1 MTMQTGQLEMLGN
14 PASYRLGICRAWPW
28 IIAAA
33 IAVLFLAAPSAA
45 KAEQAAKVWRIGTLH
60 TSPASDEADRVA
72 ALQRGLAELGY
83 VSGRNVVFVNRNAG
97 TQMSR
102 LPDLA
107 AELVRS
113 KVDVIVTSTN
123 PATLAAKKATTTIPI
138 IMTVGVEPV
147 AAGLVASLARPGA
160 NVTGLTFDVD
170 ATQLAAKRLEILK
183 ELLPSVSRVAI
194 LWNPRYGPGTSRV
207 KGTEEAAQQLGI
219 VTVSARLS
227 EQSDLERTFAE
238 IRRARA
244 DAVTVLS
251 DPVVVAQ
258 RAEITGLAAR
268 YRIPAIYAL
277 REFVQDG
284 GLISYATNLLDQWR
298 RAARYVDKILN
309 GAKPS
314 ELPVEQP
321 TAFELWINVKSAK
334 ALGLTIPP
342 TLLLRADKVIE

>member
-1 MTMQTGQLEMLGN
+1 V
-14 PASYRLGICRAWPW
+14 SRRLGICRAWLW

-33 IAVLFLAAPSAA
+33 IAVLFVSAPSAT
-45 KAEQAAKVWRIGTLH
+45 KAQQAAKVWRIGTLH
-60 TSPASDEADRVA
+60 TSPSGDEADRVA

-83 VSGRNVVFVNRNAG
+83 VAGRNVLFVNRNAG

-107 AELVRS
+107 TELVHS
-113 KVDVIVTSTN
+113 GVDVIVTSTN

-138 IMTVGVEPV
+138 IMTVGVDPV
-147 AAGLVASLARPGA
+147 AAGLVTSLARPGA

-170 ATQLAAKRLEILK
+170 AKQLAAKRLEILK
-183 ELLPSVSRVAI
+183 ELIPSLSRVAI
-194 LWNPRYGPGTSRV
+194 LWNPRYGPGMSRV
-207 KGTEEAAQQLGI
+207 KGTEEAAHMLGI
-219 VTVSARLS
+219 ATVSAQLS
-227 EQSDLERTFAE
+227 EQSELERTFME

-251 DPVVVAQ
+251 DPVVVAL
-258 RAEITGLAAR
+258 RSEIAGLAVR

-284 GLISYATNLLDQWR
+284 GLVSYATSLLDQWR

-309 GAKPS
+309 GTKPG

-321 TAFELWINVKSAK
+321 TAFELWINMKTAK
-334 ALGLTIPP
+334 ALGLTVPP
-342 TLLLRADKVIE
+342 ALLLRADKVIE